1 MFRSVTAVLLGVFVT
16 LVVETLIVGGILGPL
31 FQALLPL
38 NTVNSPVL
46 TVLILVVPVVF
57 AFYFGGMAAGYRAT
71 SRHELHGLIVVLTLV
86 VVSPALNLLALN
98 SQNDQLPQIR
108 AAQTILILVVATIS
122 AFVGA
127 RRGKGFYAYNQAHI
141 RRQRARKG

>member
-16 LVVETLIVGGILGPL
+16 LVIETLIVGGILGPL
-31 FQALLPL
+31 FQAFLPL
-38 NTVNSPVL
+38 NTFNSPVWA
-46 TVLILVVPVVF
+46 VIILVVPVVF

-71 SRHELHGLIVVLTLV
+71 SRHELHGLIVVLALV

-98 SQNDQLPQIR
+98 SQNDQFPQIR
-108 AAQTILILVVATIS
+108 AAQTVLILVVATIS

-127 RRGKGFYAYNQAHI
+127 RRGKGFYEYNQAHI